1 PSTGNWILAQDLLP
15 DGGFSSY
22 YFNAT
27 AIYDNI
33 TRAVTVNNATQTVT
47 FHLLKPDPAF
57 LTYIADDLPIED
69 YNWIAA
75 HGGGITFTPQ
85 GFLNY
90 EKYGNM
96 ASYNTYLEYH
106 EMGSGPYMLDKYLV
120 GQEVILVP
128 NPNFVPIPGI
138 FGFDHKVNNTVNILY
153 EKDPSTVYLYA
164 SSGMADIIS
173 GLPPYYYSTME
184 KLASQGKIRI
194 ATFLTTEIWFY
205 NFNFVINETELSQ
218 LGSGF
223 SIPKYYFSNPD
234 VRRAFVDS
242 YNYTEFIN
250 DILGNQKYGADFGFN
265 YCGVIPKGMPGYV
278 PPSNLSNVPTY
289 NLTLAKEYM
298 EKSGYYN
305 TTVYFPI
312 VVLAGDPI
320 DFAGAQMW
328 ASNLAAM
335 DPNIHAQPMYLPPA
349 TVAGYLVPGGN
360 PMPIYYWGYAPDY
373 MYPSDYFGPILKLGG
388 FYPVGNQWNS
398 TLMTIAGYPSEA
410 QQFNEMQNLINAA
423 ESTGNITLSLKYFQQ
438 AQQIAI
444 NLTLFLYNYQAN
456 IIYYFSPSIHGIS
469 YENSPLLGG
478 AQQLKYYFLTKS

>member
-1 PSTGNWILAQDLLP
+1 
-15 DGGFSSY
+15 
-22 YFNAT
+22 
-27 AIYDNI
+27 
-33 TRAVTVNNATQTVT
+33 
-47 FHLLKPDPAF
+47 
-57 LTYIADDLPIED
+57 
-69 YNWIAA
+69 
-75 HGGGITFTPQ
+75 
-85 GFLNY
+85 
-90 EKYGNM
+90 
-96 ASYNTYLEYH
+96 
-106 EMGSGPYMLDKYLV
+106 
-120 GQEVILVP
+120 
-128 NPNFVPIPGI
+128 
-138 FGFDHKVNNTVNILY
+138 
-153 EKDPSTVYLYA
+153 
-164 SSGMADIIS
+164 
-173 GLPPYYYSTME
+173 
-184 KLASQGKIRI
+184 
-194 ATFLTTEIWFY
+194 
-205 NFNFVINETELSQ
+205 
-218 LGSGF
+218 
-223 SIPKYYFSNPD
+223 
-234 VRRAFVDS
+234 
-242 YNYTEFIN
+242 
-250 DILGNQKYGADFGFN
+250 
-265 YCGVIPKGMPGYV
+265 
-278 PPSNLSNVPTY
+278 PTY